1 MSVQHEAWSK
11 TSIQSN
17 IVQVNFLDELAPNIF
32 CVKKCHLPEKCESGE
47 KFVLKCAFQKDT
59 FESMKRI

>member
-17 IVQVNFLDELAPNIF
+17 IAQVNFLDELAPNIF
-32 CVKKCHLPEKCESGE
+32 CVKKCHLPEKCKSGV
-47 KFVLKCAFQKDT
+47 KFVL
-59 FESMKRI
+59 